1 MAEMIQFNR
10 PDGKDCPGYLATPE
24 AGAGAPAIVVIQE
37 WWGVNPQIKLM
48 ADRFAQAGYRAL
60 VPDLFRGKIAQDAG
74 EASHLMTSL
83 NFLDAAEQD
92 VRGAAQFLKQSSAK
106 VAIGGFCMGGA
117 LTIISAVKLPE
128 MDAGVCFYGIPP
140 AQVADPKKIRVP
152 VIYHFADQDDWC
164 TPAAVDQL
172 EAAVKESGAQYE
184 LYRYDAQ
191 HAFMNEARPDV
202 YHKPSAD
209 AAWQRTLAFLKKTIS

>member
-1 MAEMIQFNR
+1 MAEMIQFKR
-10 PDGKDCPGYLATPE
+10 PDGKDCPGYLATPQ

-37 WWGVNPQIKLM
+37 WWGVNPQIKQI
-48 ADRFAQAGYRAL
+48 AERFAQAGYRAL

-117 LTIISAVKLPE
+117 LTIISAVKVPE
-128 MDAGVCFYGIPP
+128 MDAGLCFYGIPP
-140 AQVADPKKIRVP
+140 AQVADPKNIRVP

-172 EAAVKESGAQYE
+172 EAAVKASGAQYE
-184 LYRYDAQ
+184 LYRYDAK
-191 HAFMNEARPDV
+191 HAFMNEARSDV
-202 YHKPSAD
+202 YDKASAD
-209 AAWQRTLAFLKKTIS
+209 VAWQRTLTFLKKTIG

>member
-1 MAEMIQFNR
+1 MAEMIQFKR

-117 LTIISAVKLPE
+117 LTIISAVKVPE

-152 VIYHFADQDDWC
+152 VIYHFANQDDWC

-172 EAAVKESGAQYE
+172 EAAVKESGSQYE

-191 HAFMNEARPDV
+191 HAFMNEARSDV

-209 AAWQRTLAFLKKTIS
+209 AAWQRTLAFLTKTIS